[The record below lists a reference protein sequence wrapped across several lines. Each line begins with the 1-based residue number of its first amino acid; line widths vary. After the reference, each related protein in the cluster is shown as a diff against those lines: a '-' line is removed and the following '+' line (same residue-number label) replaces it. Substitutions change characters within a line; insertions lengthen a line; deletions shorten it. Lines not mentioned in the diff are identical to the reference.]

1 MKNLNEI
8 YGVKIING
16 INQTIIWKVLKN
28 VCDQKDQEG
37 ERIVKD
43 LYKEFPDVFEGAK
56 KCLILKNRIA
66 YIDSIV
72 KWSDE
77 WMPLLKIQ
85 IDSGE
90 FKNSRILSIR

>member
-28 VCDQKDQEG
+28 VCDKKDQEG
-37 ERIVKD
+37 KRIVRD
-43 LYKEFPDVFEGAK
+43 LYEEFPDVFEGAK

-66 YIDSIV
+66 YIDSIT
-72 KWSDE
+72 K
-77 WMPLLKIQ
+77 
-85 IDSGE
+85 
-90 FKNSRILSIR
+90 

>member
-8 YGVKIING
+8 YGVKIIQG
-16 INQTIIWKVLKN
+16 INQTIIWKVLKK

-37 ERIVKD
+37 KRIVRD

-56 KCLILKNRIA
+56 KCLILKNRIE

-72 KWSDE
+72 K
-77 WMPLLKIQ
+77 
-85 IDSGE
+85 
-90 FKNSRILSIR
+90 

>member
-43 LYKEFPDVFEGAK
+43 LYEEFPDVFEGAK

-72 KWSDE
+72 KWSDKY
-77 WMPLLKIQ
+77 LFLKSK

>member
-28 VCDQKDQEG
+28 VCDQKDPEG

-43 LYKEFPDVFEGAK
+43 LYEEFPDVFESAK
-56 KCLILKNRIA
+56 KCLILKNRIE

-72 KWSDE
+72 K
-77 WMPLLKIQ
+77 
-85 IDSGE
+85 
-90 FKNSRILSIR
+90 